1 MFGLM
6 MMVRMRSNHRS
17 LSCSRTAQHVCL
29 EMLREIPP
37 ADASSRHIDTQSG
50 LIFRSLQMAGMSP
63 QRRGAGDD
71 PESNLYVKNQS
82 GADKLVV
89 SALVVCVASHGT
101 GAKSCKTLSVATDF
115 ACN

>member
-6 MMVRMRSNHRS
+6 MMVRMRSSHRP
-17 LSCSRTAQHVCL
+17 LSCSCTSQHVCL
-29 EMLREIPP
+29 EMLREIPL

-50 LIFRSLQMAGMSP
+50 LIVRSLQMAGMSP
-63 QRRGAGDD
+63 QRHGAGDD
-71 PESNLYVKNQS
+71 TESNWYVKNQS

-89 SALVVCVASHGT
+89 SPLVVCAASHST